1 MSHSELE
8 GYHGEILEH
17 LRKARA
23 RIGNLIRVTSKT
35 GDVYEG
41 YLFPRY
47 QYGDQ
52 HHIVLKLRNGYN
64 VGIHLG
70 RTEKIEVIGEGEKP
84 KFTKAPPLPKQSGL
98 PRVSIISTGGTIASR
113 VDYRTGAV
121 EPALSAEELASVV
134 PELESIA
141 EIDAHI
147 LYSEYSENLTPEHWK
162 GMAEEAA
169 RKISHGADGIII
181 THGTDTMHYTAA
193 ALSFALQHLPVPVI
207 LVGAQ
212 RSSDRPSSDAA
223 TNLTGGTAIAAA
235 ADMAA
240 VGVAMHEEI
249 SDHHIIAHKGTRVRK
264 CHSSRRDA
272 FKSIETRPLARYDLT
287 THRLETMDSGTKRDK
302 KRQLT
307 LKPSFDPSAYLL
319 KSYPGFDRR
328 SIDSAIQ
335 QGARG
340 IVLEGTGLG
349 HVPRTSYDSI
359 SHAVGKD
366 IPVFMTSQTIWGRVN
381 LNVYST
387 GRDLLNLGVDPLE
400 DMIPETALVKL
411 MWTLAQTKSPDEIR
425 RIMLEPVAGEIIP
438 RTPYLTEEV
447 H

>member
-17 LRKARA
+17 LKKAKA

-47 QYGDQ
+47 QYGD
-52 HHIVLKLRNGYN
+52 HHHMVLKLGNGYN

-84 KFTKAPPLPKQSGL
+84 KFTKSPPIPKQIGLPK
-98 PRVSIISTGGTIASR
+98 VSIISTGGTIASR

-121 EPALSAEELASVV
+121 EPALSAEDLASVV
-134 PELESIA
+134 PELGSIA

-169 RKISHGADGIII
+169 RKISQGADGIII

-235 ADMAA
+235 ADLAD

-264 CHSSRRDA
+264 CHSSRRDT

-287 THRLETMDSGTKRDK
+287 TRQLETIDPPMKRDK
-302 KRQLT
+302 KRHLT
-307 LKPSFDPSAYLL
+307 LKPNFDTSAYLL
-319 KSYPGFDRR
+319 KSYPGFDHRT
-328 SIDSAIQ
+328 IDSAVQ
-335 QGARG
+335 HGARG

-359 SHAVGKD
+359 SHAVKKD
-366 IPVFMTSQTIWGRVN
+366 VPVFMTSQTIGGRVD
-381 LNVYST
+381 LNVYYT
-387 GRDLLNLGVDPLE
+387 GRDLLNLGVTPLE
-400 DMIPETALVKL
+400 DMISETALVKL
-411 MWTLAQTKSPDEIR
+411 MWTLAQTKSPDNIK
-425 RIMLEPVAGEIIP
+425 RIMLEPVAGEIIS
-438 RTPYLTEEV
+438 RTPYLLEEV